1 MRRPPQDINGR
12 SSLLIRL
19 FLSLSFILFPSIRIM
34 VIGIKNQSLFVGIK
48 YRAAGAAERKWKMR
62 ENSIL
67 FRCCYTSEF
76 RNGSFA

>member
-1 MRRPPQDINGR
+1 MRFYILFIRQDDAMRRPPQDINGR

-48 YRAAGAAERKWKMR
+48 YRAAGAAERK
-62 ENSIL
+62 
-67 FRCCYTSEF
+67 
-76 RNGSFA
+76 

>member
-1 MRRPPQDINGR
+1 MIGEHAVLYFVYKTRRCDAMRRPPQDINGR

-48 YRAAGAAERKWKMR
+48 YRAAGAAERK
-62 ENSIL
+62 
-67 FRCCYTSEF
+67 
-76 RNGSFA
+76 